1 MSWRLG
7 IDVGGTFTD
16 FVLFDEETDRIT
28 LHKVPSTPVNPALAI
43 ERGIGE
49 IVERGRIETSEVSFL
64 IHGTTVATNAILER
78 KGAKTALIVTEG
90 FQDILHIMR
99 QDRPK
104 LYDFRARRPDP
115 LVPRRLRFEVP
126 ERMLYTGA
134 VHRTLDES
142 ALKRIADILSGRNV
156 RALAVCLLHS
166 YANPVHERRVRE
178 IVGKCCPELSISL
191 SSEIL
196 PEFKEYERMSTTVIN
211 AYVLPVLAR
220 YLQEVRAS
228 LTRLGIGASLHV
240 MKSNGGVMSASTAQK
255 ESIHTILS
263 GPAGGVLGGVAL
275 AKERGSKNAITV
287 DMGGT
292 SFDICLTYDGRMRF
306 SKETEIGGHA
316 VRSPMI
322 DIHTIGAGGG
332 SIAWIDAGGAPRVG
346 PQSAGADPGPACYGL
361 GGIEPTVTDANVVL
375 GRLSPERFLGG
386 EMPIDP
392 ELAFRAL
399 EEKVAGPLEMTVE
412 QAAEGIIRVVNAA
425 MVKGIRYV
433 SVERGYD
440 PREFVLVPFGG
451 AGPLHAVELAKELSI
466 PEVVVPI
473 APGVASARGLLMA
486 DFRKDYVKTYLRKLD
501 GMDFEEL
508 NAVFGQVEREAFG
521 DMVAEHIPADRVSIV
536 RTADVRYIGQGYEL
550 EIPVPRRRLREEDM
564 KEIKTHFDTLHERS
578 YGFSREDQDTEI
590 VNLRVAAIGRIP
602 KLKLR
607 REDLRGSDV
616 CEALRE
622 YRSVYLE
629 GRSLEIPIYDRE
641 KLQPGNSLEGPAIV
655 EQRDSTTL
663 IFERQRA
670 EVDPWSNIVIQI
682 S

>member
-1 MSWRLG
+1 M
-7 IDVGGTFTD
+7 
-16 FVLFDEETDRIT
+16 
-28 LHKVPSTPVNPALAI
+28 
-43 ERGIGE
+43 
-49 IVERGRIETSEVSFL
+49 
-64 IHGTTVATNAILER
+64 
-78 KGAKTALIVTEG
+78 
-90 FQDILHIMR
+90 
-99 QDRPK
+99 
-104 LYDFRARRPDP
+104 
-115 LVPRRLRFEVP
+115 
-126 ERMLYTGA
+126 
-134 VHRTLDES
+134 
-142 ALKRIADILSGRNV
+142 
-156 RALAVCLLHS
+156 
-166 YANPVHERRVRE
+166 
-178 IVGKCCPELSISL
+178 
-191 SSEIL
+191 
-196 PEFKEYERMSTTVIN
+196 
-211 AYVLPVLAR
+211 
-220 YLQEVRAS
+220 
-228 LTRLGIGASLHV
+228 
-240 MKSNGGVMSASTAQK
+240 
-255 ESIHTILS
+255 
-263 GPAGGVLGGVAL
+263 
-275 AKERGSKNAITV
+275 
-287 DMGGT
+287 
-292 SFDICLTYDGRMRF
+292 
-306 SKETEIGGHA
+306 
-316 VRSPMI
+316 RSPMI